1 MRRHSFLFLIAPCV
15 AMLTAVLLIGATEV
29 KSAEPSSIHK
39 DLQLNPQPSPE
50 MLSQFGNIKAPPP
63 GCGSPIL
70 AIGFSVWDQQY
81 GTSGADVVLP
91 YNHVVTNQTYGGWPN
106 IANAS
111 IFTVPCAGFYVFTIS
126 FVKDAFGLCGGTLG
140 TTDDVTMY
148 LTKNGTPVGGAQAW
162 AGESNAKRAAG
173 VFSVLL
179 HLVPQDQVV
188 SWVHSD
194 GGFFRCMASYN
205 LTGYRVG
212 I

>member
-1 MRRHSFLFLIAPCV
+1 MRQSSFFPFIAPCV
-15 AMLTAVLLIGATEV
+15 AMLAAVLLIGTTEV
-29 KSAEPSSIHK
+29 KSAEPSSTHK

-50 MLSQFGNIKAPPP
+50 MLSQFGNMKVPPP
-63 GCGSPIL
+63 GCSSPL
-70 AIGFSVWDQQY
+70 VAFSVWDQQY

-91 YNHVVTNQTYGGWPN
+91 YNHVVTNQTYGGWPT

-111 IFTVPCAGFYVFTIS
+111 VFTVPCAGYYFFTIS

-148 LTKNGTPVGGAQAW
+148 LTKNGTAVGGAQAW

-173 VFSVLL
+173 VFSVVLQL
-179 HLVPQDQVV
+179 AVGDQVV

-194 GGFFRCMASYN
+194 GGLFRCMASYN